1 MDTRTRRS
9 SAFTLVE
16 LLVVI
21 AIIGILVGLL
31 LPAVQAARE
40 AARRMQCS
48 NNLKQLGLAI
58 HNYEST
64 SKTLPIT
71 YFQNAPRRNEASWIL
86 LTLPFIEQGAIYNQ
100 WDFRF
105 SPLTASNIDPRN
117 GPDLANPLMGS
128 NAWLLGQPLSAL
140 QCPSESHFSNGVTTG
155 SNVINHQTAAWNN
168 VKIGLTNYKGV
179 MGSNYQWGQIQVKTG
194 PWATGRFGTNQG
206 HGYIFPTG
214 MFGRGDNGQN
224 IPTRF
229 RDVSDGLSNTLM
241 LGESTHAANALNG
254 WYHWNGVQKTCV
266 GPVNRPAVCAAG
278 LTQSRV
284 QGWVTCRADWQNN
297 EGFYS
302 QHTGGAQFC
311 FGDGSVH
318 FISDSIDLALYRNLS
333 TCGGGEV
340 VSVDF

>member
-1 MDTRTRRS
+1 MKRRYPG
-9 SAFTLVE
+9 AFTLVE

-58 HNYEST
+58 HNYEIA

-71 YFQNAPRRNEASWIL
+71 YFRNNPQREASWIL
-86 LTLPFIEQGAIYNQ
+86 MTLPFIEQGSIYNQ

-105 SPLTASNIDPRN
+105 SALTANNLDPRI
-117 GPDLANPLMGS
+117 GPSLVTPNVGS
-128 NAWLLGQPLSAL
+128 NAWLLGQRLSAL
-140 QCPSESHFSNGVTTG
+140 LCPSESHFSDGVTTG
-155 SNVINHQTAAWNN
+155 SNVINHQTAALNN

-179 MGSNYQWGQIQVKTG
+179 MGSNYQWGQIQVTTG
-194 PWATGRFGTNQG
+194 PWATGRFGTSG
-206 HGYIFPTG
+206 HGYVSPTG

-241 LGESTHAANALNG
+241 IGESTFAANALNG

-266 GPVNRPAVCAAG
+266 GPINRPAVCAAG
-278 LTQSRV
+278 LTQPRA
-284 QGWVTCRADWQNN
+284 QGWVTCRGDWPNN
-297 EGFYS
+297 EGFHS
-302 QHTGGAQFC
+302 FHTGGAQFSI
-311 FGDGSVH
+311 GDGSVR
-318 FISDSIDLALYRNLS
+318 FISDSIELALYRNLS

-340 VSVDF
+340 ISGDF